1 VLYCFAGS
9 NRNPGHRSNLH
20 RNSKS
25 RGGIQMILMGLKIG
39 IGIAL
44 GLALLNIAFW
54 ACVIIVYGIVWIFES
69 IAKMLK

>member
-1 VLYCFAGS
+1 
-9 NRNPGHRSNLH
+9 
-20 RNSKS
+20 
-25 RGGIQMILMGLKIG
+25 MIIMGLKIG

-54 ACVIIVYGIVWIFES
+54 ACVIIIYGVVWIVES

>member
-1 VLYCFAGS
+1 
-9 NRNPGHRSNLH
+9 
-20 RNSKS
+20 
-25 RGGIQMILMGLKIG
+25 MILGLKIG

-69 IAKMLK
+69 IGKLLK

>member
-1 VLYCFAGS
+1 
-9 NRNPGHRSNLH
+9 
-20 RNSKS
+20 
-25 RGGIQMILMGLKIG
+25 MILTGLKIG

-54 ACVIIVYGIVWIFES
+54 ACVIIIYGVVWIVES